1 MSFSLPT
8 ADTDRTPAPPVD
20 KDALRQFAA
29 GAKDHRADHAPP
41 WERYAADEVPRYNNT
56 VRLNDHQREQLRFL
70 AEVRGMS
77 QQKVLNEILIPAI
90 AALAREAYGE

>member
-1 MSFSLPT
+1 MSFSLPS

-29 GAKDHRADHAPP
+29 GAKDHLADQAPP
-41 WERYAADEVPRYNNT
+41 WEQYVADEVPRYNAS
-56 VRLNDHQREQLRFL
+56 VRLNDYQREQLRFL

-90 AALAREAYGE
+90 QEQAAQAYRG